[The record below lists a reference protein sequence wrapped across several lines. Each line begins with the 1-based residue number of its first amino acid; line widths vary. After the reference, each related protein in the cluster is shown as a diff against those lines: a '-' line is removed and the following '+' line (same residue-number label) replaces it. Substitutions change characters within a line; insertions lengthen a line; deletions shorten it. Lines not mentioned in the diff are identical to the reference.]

1 MRNRQEDILG
11 GVEPLQASFLSHL
24 IYKYHADGERERER
38 KRADST
44 IASRVIHHR
53 YCRQI
58 TLGNC
63 ILYP

>member
-38 KRADST
+38 EREREQTVQSLLA
-44 IASRVIHHR
+44 
-53 YCRQI
+53 
-58 TLGNC
+58 
-63 ILYP
+63 